1 MGSLALVKSDAESTA
16 GRVAVIEHVSPPGS
30 GSPLHRHTREDE
42 WFYVIDGE
50 LTFAVG
56 DEVIP
61 APAGSFVYGPRGI
74 PHTFMVTSSTP
85 ARFLLVTE
93 PAGFEGFM
101 RACPRRAARPPTS
114 PRRAP
119 GDGAS
124 NGGGGRIWHRDPGA
138 SRPSRNL
145 ISADHAIGERG
156 TALDDIRQLSA
167 ADTGAHD
174 RLRRADAVTEDH

>member
-1 MGSLALVKSDAESTA
+1 
-16 GRVAVIEHVSPPGS
+16 
-30 GSPLHRHTREDE
+30 
-42 WFYVIDGE
+42 
-50 LTFAVG
+50 
-56 DEVIP
+56 
-61 APAGSFVYGPRGI
+61 
-74 PHTFMVTSSTP
+74 MVTSSTP

-101 RACPRRAARPPTS
+101 RALSVPAEQLAPHL

-119 GDGAS
+119 EMEPVMRRRPNMAS
-124 NGGGGRIWHRDPGA
+124 RSWA

>member
-1 MGSLALVKSDAESTA
+1 MNLPCEVPIPEEHMSTPDREPTVPIALAPQGGEALWFMGSLALVKADAQSTA
-16 GRVAVIEHVSPPGS
+16 GRVAVIEHISPPGS

-61 APAGSFVYGPRGI
+61 APAGSFVYGPCGI
-74 PHTFMVTSSTP
+74 PHTFLVTSPTA

-101 RACPRRAARPPTS
+101 RALSSPAQELAPPPPPDRPPDME
-114 PRRAP
+114 PVMAAAAEYGIEILGPP
-119 GDGAS
+119 GL
-124 NGGGGRIWHRDPGA
+124 PGA
-138 SRPSRNL
+138 
-145 ISADHAIGERG
+145 
-156 TALDDIRQLSA
+156 
-167 ADTGAHD
+167 
-174 RLRRADAVTEDH
+174 